1 MVVKICGITN
11 REDAMVCAESG
22 ASAIG
27 FNFYAKSPRYI
38 SARDAAE
45 IARDL
50 PAGLLK
56 VGVFVDETPDNILRI
71 RDKANLDIVQL
82 HGDERPDPAFEGLRV
97 WKAFPASVELS
108 KAIAEWPA
116 EAYLIDTPTI
126 THGGSGKT
134 FNWSRAHG
142 LPGRLIL
149 AGGLDAGNVRAAIRE
164 VRPWGVDAC
173 SRLESAPGKKDHE
186 KVRQFI
192 AAAQSELL

>member
-1 MVVKICGITN
+1 
-11 REDAMVCAESG
+11 MVCAESG

-38 SARDAAE
+38 SAEDAAE
-45 IARDL
+45 IGRDL
-50 PAGLLK
+50 PAGVLK
-56 VGVFVDETPDNILRI
+56 VGVFVNETPDNVLRI
-71 RDKANLDIVQL
+71 RDKADLDVVQL

-97 WKAFPASVELS
+97 WKAFPASTKELS
-108 KAIAEWPA
+108 KAISEWPA
-116 EAYLIDTPTI
+116 EAYLIDTPTS
-126 THGGSGKT
+126 TRGGSGKT
-134 FNWSRAHG
+134 FDWSLALD

-149 AGGLDAGNVRAAIRE
+149 AGGLDGGNVRAAIRE